1 MSAPNINREIK
12 KAVEALTH
20 LQRRTLP
27 VKVGNE
33 AINMF
38 KDNFTDGGFFGRSWE
53 QPIRRKLSMN
63 GAKGQYGPLLSSS
76 SHLMRSFDKDTNTP
90 GKVIIKNPVEYA
102 TIHNEGGT
110 ITVTAKMKRY
120 FMARFIE
127 TKGSMG
133 LTKVRRRLS
142 KNQRNQALSR
152 EARFYL
158 AMAHKKEGST
168 IRMPKRQFMGNH
180 PVLAK
185 KINDIIYNELKNFI
199 DTYGRNLGRTR

>member
-1 MSAPNINREIK
+1 MSTPNINREVK

-38 KDNFTDGGFFGRSWE
+38 KDNFTDGGFFGSGWE
-53 QPIRRKLSMN
+53 QPIRRKLSFN
-63 GAKGQYGPLLSSS
+63 GAKGQYGPLLSGS

-90 GKVIIKNPVEYA
+90 SKVVIKNPVEYA
-102 TIHNEGGT
+102 AIHNEGGT

-133 LTKVRRRLS
+133 LTRVRRRLS

-185 KINDIIYNELKNFI
+185 KINDIIYNELKKFI

>member
-1 MSAPNINREIK
+1 MSAPNINREVK

-53 QPIRRKLSMN
+53 QPIRRKLSFN
-63 GAKGQYGPLLSSS
+63 GAKGQYGPLLSGS

-102 TIHNEGGT
+102 VIHNEGGT

-120 FMARFIE
+120 FMARFLE
-127 TKGSMG
+127 TKGNMG
-133 LTKVRRRLS
+133 LTKVRRKLS

-185 KINDIIYNELKNFI
+185 KINDIIYNELKKFI

>member
-1 MSAPNINREIK
+1 MSAPRINREIK

-38 KDNFTDGGFFGRSWE
+38 KDNFTDGGFFGRQWE
-53 QPIRRKLSMN
+53 QPIRRKLSFN
-63 GAKGQYGPLLSSS
+63 GAKGQYGPLLSGS

-102 TIHNEGGT
+102 AIHNEGGT

-185 KINDIIYNELKNFI
+185 KINDIIYNELKKFI
-199 DTYGRNLGRTR
+199 NDYGRNIGTTR

>member
-1 MSAPNINREIK
+1 MSAPNVNQEVR
-12 KAVEALTH
+12 KAVEALTR

-38 KDNFTDGGFFGRSWE
+38 KDNFMNSGFFGRTWDE
-53 QPIRRKLSMN
+53 PVRRKLSFN
-63 GAKGQYGPLLSSS
+63 GAQGKYRTLLSGNNHLISS
-76 SHLMRSFDKDTNTP
+76 LDKDTDTP
-90 GKVIIKNPVEYA
+90 GKVVIKNPVEYA
-102 TIHNEGGT
+102 AIHNEGGT
-110 ITVTAKMKRY
+110 ITVTAKMKKY
-120 FMARFIE
+120 FMYRFIQTAGSMKR
-127 TKGSMG
+127 TKGG
-133 LTKVRRRLS
+133 KLS

-185 KINDIIYNELKNFI
+185 KINDIIYNELKKFI
-199 DTYGRNLGRTR
+199 DTYGRNLGTAR

>member
-1 MSAPNINREIK
+1 MSAPRINREVK

-38 KDNFTDGGFFGRSWE
+38 KDNFTDGGFFGRQWE
-53 QPIRRKLSMN
+53 QPIRRKLSFN
-63 GAKGQYGPLLSSS
+63 GAKGQYGPLLSGS

-90 GKVIIKNPVEYA
+90 GKVVIKNPVEYA
-102 TIHNEGGT
+102 AIHNEGGT
-110 ITVTAKMKRY
+110 ITVTAKMKKY
-120 FMARFIE
+120 FMYRFIQTTGSMKR
-127 TKGSMG
+127 TKGG
-133 LTKVRRRLS
+133 KLS

-185 KINDIIYNELKNFI
+185 KINDIIYNELKKFI
-199 DTYGRNLGRTR
+199 DTYGRNLGRTS

>member
-1 MSAPNINREIK
+1 MSTPNINREVK

-38 KDNFTDGGFFGRSWE
+38 KDNFTDGGFFGSEWE
-53 QPIRRKLSMN
+53 QPIRRKLSFN
-63 GAKGQYGPLLSSS
+63 GAKGQYGPLLSDST
-76 SHLMRSFDKDTNTP
+76 HLMRSFDKDTNTP

-102 TIHNEGGT
+102 AIHNEGGT

-120 FMARFIE
+120 FMARFLE

-185 KINDIIYNELKNFI
+185 KINDIIYNELKKFI

>member
-1 MSAPNINREIK
+1 MSAPNINREVK

-53 QPIRRKLSMN
+53 QPIRRKLSFN
-63 GAKGQYGPLLSSS
+63 GAKGQYGPLLSGS

-102 TIHNEGGT
+102 AIHNEGGT

-152 EARFYL
+152 EAQFYL

-180 PVLAK
+180 SVLAK
-185 KINDIIYNELKNFI
+185 KINDIIYNELKKFI
-199 DTYGRNLGRTR
+199 DTYGRNIGATR

>member
-1 MSAPNINREIK
+1 MPAPNINQEVK

-38 KDNFTDGGFFGRSWE
+38 KDNFTDGGFFGSEWE
-53 QPIRRKLSMN
+53 QPIRRKLSFN
-63 GAKGQYGPLLSSS
+63 GAKGQYGPLLSGS

-102 TIHNEGGT
+102 AIHNEGGT
-110 ITVTAKMKRY
+110 ITVTAKMKKY
-120 FMARFIE
+120 FMYRFIQTAGSMKR
-127 TKGSMG
+127 TKGG
-133 LTKVRRRLS
+133 KLS

-168 IRMPKRQFMGNH
+168 IRMPKRRFMGSH

-185 KINDIIYNELKNFI
+185 KINDIIYNELKKFI
-199 DTYGRNLGRTR
+199 DTYGRNIRTAR

>member
-1 MSAPNINREIK
+1 MSAPNINREVK
-12 KAVEALTH
+12 KAVEALTL

-38 KDNFTDGGFFGRSWE
+38 KDNFTDGGFFGCEWE
-53 QPIRRKLSMN
+53 QPIRRKLSFN
-63 GAKGQYGPLLSSS
+63 GARGQYGPLLSGS

-102 TIHNEGGT
+102 AIHNEGGT

-185 KINDIIYNELKNFI
+185 KINDIIYNELKKFI